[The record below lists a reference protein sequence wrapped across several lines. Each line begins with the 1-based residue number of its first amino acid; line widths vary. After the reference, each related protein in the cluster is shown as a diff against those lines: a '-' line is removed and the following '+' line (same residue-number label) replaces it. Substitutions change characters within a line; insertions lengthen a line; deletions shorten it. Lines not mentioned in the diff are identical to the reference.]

1 MAEKSFVDAEKV
13 SQLNDKVYERGMIDR
28 EHLLDF
34 LTCVDTN
41 DQKAIVTAVKDW
53 LQSLHDDSKYSKI
66 IFPQNDIEAILGD
79 LDSYGRVQPE
89 TILQFKEQ
97 SSKALL

>member
-13 SQLNDKVYERGMIDR
+13 SQLNNKVYERGMIDR